1 MDRALSPHP
10 IELSRSPNAVTSGL
24 NGWLSCKD
32 QETPIERLSPDAVDV
47 RAAQLWPTPCTRTD
61 AWHFDLEPDLALRN
75 MSTRG

>member
-32 QETPIERLSPDAVDV
+32 QETLIERLSPDAVDV
-47 RAAQLWPTPCTRTD
+47 RAARLWPPRVC
-61 AWHFDLEPDLALRN
+61 AL
-75 MSTRG
+75 MHGISTWNQTWR